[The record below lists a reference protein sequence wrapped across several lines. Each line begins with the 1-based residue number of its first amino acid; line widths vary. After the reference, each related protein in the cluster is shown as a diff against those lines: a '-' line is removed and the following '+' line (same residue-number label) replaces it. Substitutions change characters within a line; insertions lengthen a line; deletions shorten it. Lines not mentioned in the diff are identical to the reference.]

1 MMRPLFFYTLGI
13 ATCLVMAGTQQPPNQ
28 KDYIQQQISEG
39 IAKRTDSLWDKIS
52 KQDTTISTNTS
63 KIIPAIKEQV
73 DENKRLKEEL
83 AFVKKERDFYKSI
96 AQNPVIIK
104 KALPSDS
111 HSDYITEDNKCDTV
125 KVYLKKKWLF
135 GRYVETTKN

>member
-104 KALPSDS
+104 KDLSLKEEESEYFIPNP
-111 HSDYITEDNKCDTV
+111 IKRDTI
-125 KVYLKKKWLF
+125 YLKKKWIL
-135 GRYVETTKN
+135 GRYIAASKN